1 MAGRLH
7 WAAPAAL
14 LLIAAAP
21 AAVGERERFE
31 AEQAAKARELTLAE
45 RAQVVAEG
53 DLALRRDAAAESRWT
68 SPLVLAVLAAAIA
81 AAGNAAVAYLNGGQQ
96 RRLEETRATA
106 NRALERAKA
115 EAQIELEREKA
126 AAQRALDEQESES
139 ARILEV
145 IKTGDT
151 ERAASNMQFLVDAG
165 LVTKASLVDKLSHY
179 LATRAVGQGPALPP
193 ADGAFSFN
201 DSADL
206 TPATQAALSDTLGAF
221 LAYLDKVGFPRDE
234 GAIAIEVR
242 PDFDNAHYEPD
253 RRTMVLGVKLR
264 DDPDVARHEYM
275 HHALAAA
282 GAKYRQ
288 EPQFLAIES
297 ALADYYPCSFSGDPT
312 VAAIAARNLGLDPP
326 WLRHLTSPAGYAD
339 LAGQPEHHGAGEI
352 WGSLF
357 WDVRAQI
364 GAPAAEDLY
373 GLALTTGDYNDDNVP
388 DLAIGVPYFDDGV
401 TADDGAVEVLYG
413 SEFIFRNGFQ

>member
-1 MAGRLH
+1 MRPAG
-7 WAAPAAL
+7 AAAAAL

-21 AAVGERERFE
+21 AAVSERERFE
-31 AEQAAKARELTLAE
+31 AEQAVKQRELA
-45 RAQVVAEG
+45 VAEG
-53 DLALRRDAAAESRWT
+53 DLALRRAAAEESRWT

-96 RRLEETRATA
+96 RRLEETRAGA
-106 NRALERAKA
+106 NRELEREKA

-151 ERAASNMQFLVDAG
+151 ERAAGNMQFLVDAG
-165 LVTKASLVDKLSHY
+165 LVTKPDLVEKLSQY

-193 ADGAFSFN
+193 ADGAFSFK

-206 TPATQAALSDTLGAF
+206 TPATQAALSDTLGSF
-221 LAYLDKVGFPRDE
+221 LAYLDKVGFARDE
-234 GAIAIEVR
+234 GPIAIEVR
-242 PDFDNAHYEPD
+242 DFDNAHYEPE

-275 HHALAAA
+275 HHALATA
-282 GAKYRQ
+282 GAKYRD
-288 EPQFLAIES
+288 EPHYLAIES

-326 WLRHLTSPAGYAD
+326 WLRHLTSAKGYAD
-339 LAGQPEHHGAGEI
+339 LAGDLEHHSAGEI

-357 WDVRAQI
+357 WDLRAQI
-364 GAPAAEDLY
+364 GAPAADRLLLHAWAGCTWPKGGDKAARGFIAGMRGAAQDPLVRERVD
-373 GLALTTGDYNDDNVP
+373 AVLTRRGYPLVRP
-388 DLAIGVPYFDDGV
+388 RRA
-401 TADDGAVEVLYG
+401 
-413 SEFIFRNGFQ
+413 